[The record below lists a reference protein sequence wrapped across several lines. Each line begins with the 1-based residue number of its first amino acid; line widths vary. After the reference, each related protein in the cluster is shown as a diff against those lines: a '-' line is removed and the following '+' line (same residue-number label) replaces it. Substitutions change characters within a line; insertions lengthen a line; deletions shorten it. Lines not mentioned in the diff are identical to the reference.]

1 MENTNWIKL
10 MSSSE
15 FAERKKTCDTV
26 IIPVGATEVY
36 GPHMPMGSD
45 IIVAQ
50 DVAELVAAK
59 TNAMIG
65 PSLEVGESYSLT
77 KYPGTLYLR
86 PTTWMA
92 VIEDFMASLLRLGF
106 KNFMFINGHAGNV
119 PMSARFAARLSVSS
133 ALRPLR
139 LTGGVSHSKR
149 RLAFAKPRAGCAM
162 AMQASAVPP

>member
-50 DVAELVAAK
+50 DVAE
-59 TNAMIG
+59 
-65 PSLEVGESYSLT
+65 
-77 KYPGTLYLR
+77 
-86 PTTWMA
+86 
-92 VIEDFMASLLRLGF
+92 RLGF
-106 KNFMFINGHAGNV
+106 AVDVGAEEL
-119 PMSARFAARLSVSS
+119 R
-133 ALRPLR
+133 ALREVQDGAQVDDLGRRQLLR
-139 LTGGVSHSKR
+139 GE
-149 RLAFAKPRAGCAM
+149 
-162 AMQASAVPP
+162 

>member
-50 DVAELVAAK
+50 DVAEDVYKRQL
-59 TNAMIG
+59 
-65 PSLEVGESYSLT
+65 
-77 KYPGTLYLR
+77 LY
-86 PTTWMA
+86 
-92 VIEDFMASLLRLGF
+92 
-106 KNFMFINGHAGNV
+106 
-119 PMSARFAARLSVSS
+119 
-133 ALRPLR
+133 
-139 LTGGVSHSKR
+139 
-149 RLAFAKPRAGCAM
+149 
-162 AMQASAVPP
+162 

>member
-65 PSLEVGESYSLT
+65 PSS
-77 KYPGTLYLR
+77 K
-86 PTTWMA
+86 
-92 VIEDFMASLLRLGF
+92 
-106 KNFMFINGHAGNV
+106 
-119 PMSARFAARLSVSS
+119 SANH
-133 ALRPLR
+133 
-139 LTGGVSHSKR
+139 TH
-149 RLAFAKPRAGCAM
+149 
-162 AMQASAVPP
+162 